1 MILLDTHVLIWLA
14 SGSESLGA
22 GARRLIDDA
31 WSEESVAVSAISF
44 WETAMLV
51 EKGRIALHTPVD
63 PWRRSL
69 IDSGLTEL
77 ALDGQIAISA
87 AALTDFHGDPA
98 DRFIV
103 ATAIQRGARLLT
115 ADRRILDFLG
125 SAGAKNARS

>member
-14 SGSESLGA
+14 SGSESLGT

-77 ALDGQIAISA
+77 PLDGQIALSA
-87 AALTDFHGDPA
+87 AALTELRDPA

-103 ATAIQRGARLLT
+103 ATAIQRDARLLT

-125 SAGAKNARS
+125 SAGAKDARS